1 MGLPPHGLEELE
13 QQDHRQVPQ
22 EKVDSLFREP
32 ETLCFVDTV
41 ALELV
46 AQGLESTNRWR
57 NPLLPG
63 QRYLIGRDPQATL
76 SVPWDSQVSRQHV
89 QVDVHLDH
97 LQLTRLDS
105 ARNPLFFAGESVGTC
120 RVEIGQH
127 FVVGSTTFHVATPE
141 AEPGVIAAPFE
152 EVAFKPQ
159 ELRKIRYQ
167 DPENRIE
174 VLTHLPEVISGARND
189 NEMHQRFV
197 RLLLKGIV
205 HAEAV
210 AIVTPSG
217 TDEVTMLHWDRR
229 HETAGQFRPSRRLVT
244 EALERRQSS
253 VLHIW
258 EKDSPQSHDKTL
270 AQEFDWAYCTPVPG
284 LMLEPAG
291 LYVAGRMGKTFV
303 PGTTLSE
310 AHQLEADVKF
320 TELVAEI
327 IGAVVRAKRLER
339 QKAGLRQFFAP
350 PILAALG
357 DELDTTLLEPSEC
370 DVTVMFCDLR
380 GFSQRAENEAD
391 DLIGLLERVSRALG
405 VMTQHILDNGGVTGD
420 FQGDATLGFWGWPFR
435 SPDAAVHACHAALG
449 IRAAFT
455 KAAATKNH
463 PLADFAMGIGI
474 AHGRAVAGKIGTAE
488 QVKVTVFG
496 PVVNLASR
504 LESMTRQLRVPIVLD
519 EATSRIVR
527 PRMQPTEG
535 RLRRLAKLLPYGM
548 ETPVEVSELLPPV
561 SDYPELTDAHI
572 ESYERGVDH
581 FIAGNWDEAYR
592 CLHTMPSS
600 DRAQDFLMQQ
610 IVLQNRTAPP
620 DWDGIVKLPSK

>member
-1 MGLPPHGLEELE
+1 M
-13 QQDHRQVPQ
+13 
-22 EKVDSLFREP
+22 
-32 ETLCFVDTV
+32 
-41 ALELV
+41 LELV
-46 AQGLESTNRWR
+46 AQGLNSNQRWR
-57 NPLLPG
+57 KTLEAG
-63 QRYLIGRDPQATL
+63 QRYLIGRDANIPL
-76 SVPWDSQVSRQHV
+76 CVPWDAQISRNHV
-89 QVDVHLDH
+89 QIDVHLDH
-97 LQLTRLDS
+97 LQLTRLES
-105 ARNPLFFAGESVGTC
+105 ALNPLFFAGESVGTC
-120 RVEIGQH
+120 RVEVGQH
-127 FVVGSTTFHVATPE
+127 FVVGTTTFHVDPE
-141 AEPGVIAAPFE
+141 TEAGVVAAPFE

-189 NEMHQRFV
+189 SELHYRLVN
-197 RLLLKGIV
+197 LLLKGVV

-210 AIVTPSG
+210 AIVITSS
-217 TDEVTMLHWDRR
+217 TDEVQMLHWDRR
-229 HETAGQFRPSRRLVT
+229 RETAGPFRPSRRLVT

-258 EKDSPQSHDKTL
+258 EKDSIHPNDQTMM
-270 AQEFDWAYCTPVPG
+270 QEFDWAYCTPVPG
-284 LMLEPAG
+284 LALEPAG

-303 PGTTLSE
+303 PGTTLSD
-310 AHQLEADVKF
+310 ALQLEADVKF

-380 GFSQRAENEAD
+380 GFVQRAENEAD

-405 VMTQHILDNGGVTGD
+405 VMTQHILENGGVTGD
-420 FQGDATLGFWGWPFR
+420 FQGDATLGFWGWPFP
-435 SPDAAVHACHAALG
+435 SPDAAVNACRAALG
-449 IRAAFT
+449 IRAAFA
-455 KAAATKNH
+455 KAAMTKNH

-474 AHGRAVAGKIGTAE
+474 ANGRAVAGKIGTAE

-519 EATSRIVR
+519 EATARIVR
-527 PRMQPTEG
+527 PRLHSTEG
-535 RLRRLAKLLPYGM
+535 RLRRLARLLPFGM
-548 ETPVEVSELLPPV
+548 ETPVVVSELLPPV
-561 SDYPELTDAHI
+561 QDFPELTDAHI
-572 ESYERGVDH
+572 ESYERGVDN
-581 FIAGNWDEAYR
+581 FIDGHWDEAYR
-592 CLHTMPSS
+592 CLHAMPPS

-610 IVLQNRTAPP
+610 IVLHNRTAPP
-620 DWDGIVKLPSK
+620 NWDGVVRLPSK

>member
-1 MGLPPHGLEELE
+1 M
-13 QQDHRQVPQ
+13 
-22 EKVDSLFREP
+22 
-32 ETLCFVDTV
+32 
-41 ALELV
+41 LELV
-46 AQGLESTNRWR
+46 AQGLDSKDRWR
-57 NPLLPG
+57 RPISPG
-63 QRYLIGRDPQATL
+63 QRYLLGRDTEVPL
-76 SVPWDSQVSRQHV
+76 SVPWDRQISRHHV
-89 QVDVHLDH
+89 QIDVHLDH
-97 LQLTRLDS
+97 LQLTRLEA

-127 FVVGSTTFHVATPE
+127 FVVGATTFHVAPFETDTGN
-141 AEPGVIAAPFE
+141 ASVPFE

-189 NEMHQRFV
+189 SELYYRLVN
-197 RLLLKGIV
+197 LLLKGVV

-210 AIVTPSG
+210 AIVTAAG
-217 TDEVTMLHWDRR
+217 TDEITMLHWDRR
-229 HETAGQFRPSRRLVT
+229 HETAGPFHPSRRLVT

-258 EKDSPQSHDKTL
+258 EKDSPQPHDKTL
-270 AQEFDWAYCTPVPG
+270 MQEFDWAYCTPVPG
-284 LMLEPAG
+284 LVLEPAG

-303 PGTTLSE
+303 PGTTLSD
-310 AHQLEADVKF
+310 ALQLEADVKF

-327 IGAVVRAKRLER
+327 IGAVIRAKRLER

-380 GFSQRAENEAD
+380 GFSQRAETEAG

-420 FQGDATLGFWGWPFR
+420 FQGDATLGFWGWPFP
-435 SPDAAVHACHAALG
+435 SPDAAVYACRAALG
-449 IRAAFT
+449 IRAAFA

-504 LESMTRQLRVPIVLD
+504 LESMTKQLRVPILLD
-519 EATSRIVR
+519 EATANIVR
-527 PRMQPTEG
+527 LRLPETEG
-535 RLRRLAKLLPYGM
+535 RLRRLARLLPYGM
-548 ETPVEVSELLPPV
+548 ETPVVVSELLPPAT
-561 SDYPELTDAHI
+561 DFPELTDAHI
-572 ESYERGVDH
+572 ESYEHGVEH
-581 FIAGNWDEAYR
+581 FVAGEWDDAYR
-592 CLHTMPSS
+592 CLHAMPPS

-610 IVLQNRTAPP
+610 IVSHNRTAPP
-620 DWDGIVKLPSK
+620 NWDGIVRLPSK

>member
-1 MGLPPHGLEELE
+1 M
-13 QQDHRQVPQ
+13 
-22 EKVDSLFREP
+22 
-32 ETLCFVDTV
+32 
-41 ALELV
+41 LELV
-46 AQGLESTNRWR
+46 AQGAESTNRWR
-57 NPLLPG
+57 RPLLPG
-63 QRYLIGRDPQATL
+63 NRIQIGRDEEVAL
-76 SVPWDSQVSRQHV
+76 SVPWDRQISRQHV
-89 QVDVHLDH
+89 QVDVHADH
-97 LQLTRLDS
+97 LQLTRLES

-120 RVEIGQH
+120 RVELGEH
-127 FVVGSTTFHVATPE
+127 FVIGSTTFHVTAPE
-141 AEPGVIAAPFE
+141 VDVPVLAAPFE

-159 ELRKIRYQ
+159 ELKKIRYQ

-174 VLTHLPEVISGARND
+174 VLTHLPDVISEARND
-189 NEMHQRFV
+189 SELYHRLVN
-197 RLLLKGIV
+197 LLLKGIV

-210 AIVTPSG
+210 AIVTASG
-217 TDEVTMLHWDRR
+217 AEEVTMLHWDRR
-229 HETAGQFRPSRRLVT
+229 RETAGAFHPSRRLVT
-244 EALERRQSS
+244 EALDRRRSS

-258 EKDSPQSHDKTL
+258 EKDAPQPHDKTL
-270 AQEFDWAYCTPVPG
+270 AQEFDWAFCTPVPG
-284 LMLEPAG
+284 LSQEPTG
-291 LYVAGRMGKTFV
+291 LYVAGRMGKTFI

-320 TELVAEI
+320 TELVAEMI
-327 IGAVVRAKRLER
+327 SAVVRARRLER

-380 GFSQRAENEAD
+380 GFSQRAENEAG

-420 FQGDATLGFWGWPFR
+420 FQGDATLGFWGWPFP
-435 SPDAAVHACHAALG
+435 SPDAAVHACQAALG
-449 IRAAFT
+449 IRAAFA

-519 EATSRIVR
+519 EATTRIVR
-527 PRMQPTEG
+527 SRLLPTQG
-535 RLRRLAKLLPYGM
+535 RIRRLARVLPYGM
-548 ETPVEVSELLPPV
+548 ENPVDVSELLPALQ
-561 SDYPELTDAHI
+561 DYAELTDIHL
-572 ESYERGVDH
+572 ENYERGVDH
-581 FIAGNWDEAYR
+581 FIAGDWDQAYHD
-592 CLHTMPSS
+592 LHSIPSS

-610 IVLQNRTAPP
+610 IMLHNRTSPP
-620 DWDGIVKLPSK
+620 NWDGIVRLPSK